1 MDFIYPKGNTSILVP
16 KDLNGVKGSAVF
28 HVVHKDEKAILYWF
42 LNETFLG
49 KTKSTHKIEVNPKKM
64 GERRIIIIDN
74 KGNKLEKRVQFI
86 EE

>member
-1 MDFIYPKGNTSILVP
+1 
-16 KDLNGVKGSAVF
+16 
-28 HVVHKDEKAILYWF
+28 